1 MIVSLFVWPVDAKE
15 DVIRWVDFD
24 VSCEAMERAVE
35 LAAQA
40 RERDEPVTWLQ
51 LLALAG
57 VYGGGHVHTAQVTR
71 AAEGFR
77 TAQPVAPGQQK
88 LYAYYLQ
95 AYTAALGGLVG
106 TYAIKKTS
114 EDGSRY
120 WQP

>member
-57 VYGGGHVHTAQVTR
+57 VYGGGHVRPAQVTR

-106 TYAIKKTS
+106 T
-114 EDGSRY
+114 
-120 WQP
+120 